1 MNRVTFFQ
9 SYSHKI
15 NDVFVYF
22 LDNNLIILKEKEM
35 AEKDNILLR
44 EFEDLIH
51 TIGKEVSEE
60 ISAPVS
66 AEVAKNVIDDQ
77 VMRELH
83 NLINHANELITIM
96 PKVAAEI
103 KQVERDTKKISES
116 IQKTSVQI
124 DNHMTSITQEHQMTS
139 DLLNQTSILSY
150 TAKNEMKEFLDQLD
164 SRLEIRNR
172 NLVMKME
179 KMEHCMMALQEK
191 VMKQDALIE
200 AMRVELH
207 NRGVQ

>member
-35 AEKDNILLR
+35 AEKDNTLLR

-66 AEVAKNVIDDQ
+66 AKVAKNVIDDQ

-83 NLINHANELITIM
+83 NLINHANEIITIM

>member
-35 AEKDNILLR
+35 AEKDNTLLR

-66 AEVAKNVIDDQ
+66 AKVAKNVIDDQ